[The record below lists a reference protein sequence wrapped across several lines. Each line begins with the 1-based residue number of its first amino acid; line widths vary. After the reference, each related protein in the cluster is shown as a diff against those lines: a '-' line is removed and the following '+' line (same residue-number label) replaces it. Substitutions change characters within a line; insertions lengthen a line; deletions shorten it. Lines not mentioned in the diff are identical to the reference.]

1 MSDSSRRTGP
11 AIEAHFQFILWLTQT
26 VDKFPR
32 SQRFILGD
40 RIQTTALDVL
50 EDLIEATYTRDRRG
64 HLARANLGIE
74 KMRYFCRIAV
84 ELHYLDK
91 RRYEYA
97 HTTRHLT
104 VEKFIWRW
112 TSGTNSENQDD
123 SF

>member
-11 AIEAHFQFILWLTQT
+11 AIETHFQFILWLTQT

-32 SQRFILGD
+32 SQRFVLGD

-50 EDLIEATYTRDRRG
+50 EDLIEATYTRERRG

-74 KMRYFCRIAV
+74 KLRYFCRIAV

-97 HTTRHLT
+97 SRSLDEIGRL
-104 VEKFIWRW
+104 VGGWAKA
-112 TSGTNSENQDD
+112 NAAAQN
-123 SF
+123 